1 MCFSTFLQDA
11 TMFRAN
17 FIGFSIFAVYISIYF
32 YYVDSKDKIKALKKI
47 IIAIAIVGAM
57 FAYTKYEDPNL
68 VAKRFGIF
76 LTALLYCLIATPLL
90 HIPKVFKTKSTARLP
105 LPMILTGTVAGSLW
119 LTYGVILQSGFM
131 IVSLNFLLNSIKTLF
146 SYNIHL
152 HSFFLFYYEAS
163 TFFWFC
169 NECLSIIFICNLSK
183 KITIQR

>member
-1 MCFSTFLQDA
+1 MSRFLEAEYCKIFILNGILYSSFIGFNQITYYFRTAGNMCFSTFLQDA

-17 FIGFSIFAVYISIYF
+17 SIGFSIFAVYISIYF

-57 FAYTKYEDPNL
+57 FGYTKYEDPNL

-76 LTALLYCLIATPLL
+76 LTTLLFSLIALPLL

-131 IVSLNFLLNSIKTLF
+131 IVSLYLIFL
-146 SYNIHL
+146 
-152 HSFFLFYYEAS
+152 
-163 TFFWFC
+163 
-169 NECLSIIFICNLSK
+169 
-183 KITIQR
+183 

>member
-1 MCFSTFLQDA
+1 MTMLQLLSPAVVFNVMRKNKSTMGMPFEPFLGGGILTAGNMCFSTFLQDA

-57 FAYTKYEDPNL
+57 FGYTKYEDPNL

-105 LPMILTGTVAGSLW
+105 LPMILTGTIAGSLW
-119 LTYGVILQSGFM
+119 LTYGIILQSGFM
-131 IVSLNFLLNSIKTLF
+131 IVRLNSL
-146 SYNIHL
+146 
-152 HSFFLFYYEAS
+152 
-163 TFFWFC
+163 
-169 NECLSIIFICNLSK
+169 
-183 KITIQR
+183 